1 MTPSLEPVQAVA
13 RNRSLHERLLKPGF
27 KSLSSLRKTKA
38 RVKRPDDVRDG
49 KLFHIRITVGYLTSL
64 RISEVGSA
72 SHNASDEP
80 MLSAYATFG
89 LSDDERGE
97 YDCATSQPLLTNV
110 AGQNVKW
117 PKGSEVK
124 TSKRRLYY
132 SVLLRSDDSTT
143 VSGENNFNSFDEDDA
158 DAIRGPSNYAPE
170 LVNLYIGLKRGD
182 EKVIIAAATLAFT
195 GQQVANQQID
205 IPVRKVALPAGSK
218 QPVNAD
224 VDRNGQKPR
233 KTGLKNLFA
242 RKLEYTGIPVLKSHA
257 GATFSGDNKKY
268 SCDKNSVLQIKVDVM
283 EGLYQTNGPG
293 LWGDLEDDEE
303 SFGPV
308 PVIDIPEEFV
318 SELSDTYKH
327 ESIEVCAFKRGT
339 TIIATPGVGEA
350 EEHKVERVSKKRSTK
365 KKPRQLEEFFAEPK
379 VSNQPFL
386 LCGYFDGDLISEL
399 PMTSSVTDADEDS
412 LSSDSDTEGSSS
424 ALSSVPES
432 ATMETVSG
440 GAPSDGESRSTA
452 PQNFPIFQERFID
465 ESDSGE
471 DKSTKGG
478 ASDEETCTDDE
489 NGLEEAEAATSMLL
503 RYASRLGV
511 PVEDVLDAA
520 GNDNVSSSH
529 GTSSYGDS
537 SKGTGAM
544 GNPMYPGDAS
554 SFTGD
559 QSTVEE
565 SMTSGSSNAKG
576 WFR

>member
-1 MTPSLEPVQAVA
+1 MTPSLEPVQTVA

-27 KSLSSLRKTKA
+27 KPLSSLRKTKA

-49 KLFHIRITVGYLTSL
+49 KLFHVRITVGYLTSL
-64 RISEVGSA
+64 RISEVVSS

-80 MLSAYATFG
+80 MLTAYATFG

-110 AGQNVKW
+110 ARQNVKW

-143 VSGENNFNSFDEDDA
+143 ASGENNFNSFDEDDA

-195 GQQVANQQID
+195 GQPVTNQQID
-205 IPVRKVALPAGSK
+205 IPVRKVAFPAGSK
-218 QPVNAD
+218 QPMTAD
-224 VDRNGQKPR
+224 IDRNGQKPR
-233 KTGLKNLFA
+233 KAGLKNLFA
-242 RKLEYTGIPVLKSHA
+242 RKLESTGIPVLKSHA
-257 GATFSGDNKKY
+257 GGTFSGDNKKY
-268 SCDKNSVLQIKVDVM
+268 SCDKNSILQLKVDVM

-350 EEHKVERVSKKRSTK
+350 EEHKVERVSKKRSNK
-365 KKPRQLEEFFAEPK
+365 KKSRQLEEFFAEPK
-379 VSNQPFL
+379 VNNQPFL
-386 LCGYFDGDLISEL
+386 LCGHFDGDLISEL

-412 LSSDSDTEGSSS
+412 LSSESDTEGSSAS
-424 ALSSVPES
+424 SSVPES
-432 ATMETVSG
+432 ATMGTT
-440 GAPSDGESRSTA
+440 PSDAESKSTA
-452 PQNFPIFQERFID
+452 PQNFPIVQERFVD

-478 ASDEETCTDDE
+478 ASDEETYTDDE
-489 NGLEEAEAATSMLL
+489 HGLEEAEAATNMLL

-529 GTSSYGDS
+529 GTSSYANS
-537 SKGTGAM
+537 SKGTGTM

-559 QSTVEE
+559 QSTLEE
-565 SMTSGSSNAKG
+565 SMTSGSSRANG